1 MEEKKKKQKL
11 YLETMNKMTDEQSDC
26 NVVRYVVSVQA
37 FTSLQIRVCVQ
48 SATAIQWERHSV
60 VARARPDAVCVPI
73 PQWAAGAATSVLRC
87 STDSTRAWAGEV
99 NHTTRMNTTSAGCT
113 SCEAFIQ

>member
-37 FTSLQIRVCVQ
+37 FTSLQIDQSVCAECDCHPMGASQRGCESQTGRCVC
-48 SATAIQWERHSV
+48 AHPSV
-60 VARARPDAVCVPI
+60 GGR
-73 PQWAAGAATSVLRC
+73 RC
-87 STDSTRAWAGEV
+87 DQCPEMFYGFNPGVGR
-99 NHTTRMNTTSAGCT
+99 
-113 SCEAFIQ
+113 